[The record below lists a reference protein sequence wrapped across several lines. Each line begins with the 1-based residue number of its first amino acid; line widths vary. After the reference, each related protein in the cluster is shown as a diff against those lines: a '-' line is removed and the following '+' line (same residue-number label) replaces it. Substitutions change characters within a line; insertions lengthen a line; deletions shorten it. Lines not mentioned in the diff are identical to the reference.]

1 MHEDTCHCLQPNR
14 CCPGIKCTLSSG
26 AHDVPP
32 GEGYRGS
39 STKSAT
45 PLMSDFNTL
54 QLDQGD
60 ELNRPNCRRS
70 ADSNLPTMAAAIA
83 NTVTA
88 ATTNVCI
95 NANNVYTNFDYE
107 SECRWVS
114 LNFQ

>member
-14 CCPGIKCTLSSG
+14 CCPGIKCTRSSG
-26 AHDVPP
+26 APDVSP

-54 QLDQGD
+54 QLDQVD
-60 ELNRPNCRRS
+60 VLYRHNCRRS
-70 ADSNLPTMAAAIA
+70 DDSNSPTMAAAIA

-88 ATTNVCI
+88 SDASVCV
-95 NANNVYTNFDYE
+95 NANHVYANFDHD
-107 SECRWVS
+107 SECRWIE
-114 LNFQ
+114 LELQ

>member
-14 CCPGIKCTLSSG
+14 CCPGIKCTRSSG
-26 AHDVPP
+26 APDVSP

-54 QLDQGD
+54 QLDQVD
-60 ELNRPNCRRS
+60 ELYRPNCRRS
-70 ADSNLPTMAAAIA
+70 ADSNSPSMAAAIA

-88 ATTNVCI
+88 SDADVCV
-95 NANNVYTNFDYE
+95 NANHVYDNFDHDT
-107 SECRWVS
+107 ECRWIE
-114 LNFQ
+114 LELQ